1 MPCFTLE
8 CRGVDSKEV
17 EQEQDSESHS
27 TDGTSRAAVVANSD
41 SDKGIEENESRLQSI
56 WVG

>member
-1 MPCFTLE
+1 M
-8 CRGVDSKEV
+8 